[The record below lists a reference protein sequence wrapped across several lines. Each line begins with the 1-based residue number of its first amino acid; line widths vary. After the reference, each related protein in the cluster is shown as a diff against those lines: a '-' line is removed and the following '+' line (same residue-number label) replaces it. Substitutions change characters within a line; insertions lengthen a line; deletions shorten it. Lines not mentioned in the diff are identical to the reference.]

1 MGWNT
6 SILIGTY
13 AQAECRKRG
22 TNGHGTLRKKQAHGV
37 GRRDERQRM
46 VGGGVVK
53 VQVDD
58 IPLWERRWGSG
69 VTERGIV

>member
-37 GRRDERQRM
+37 GRRVKRRRLARGEI
-46 VGGGVVK
+46 VKHPGGRNFAPGEEV
-53 VQVDD
+53 
-58 IPLWERRWGSG
+58 GSG
-69 VTERGIV
+69 YNRKR